1 MSDEDDLQQG
11 FGHDRRQRDA
21 LSDQFDKASRIASA
35 EPVAV
40 VGIGCRFPGGVAGPE
55 GYWTFLANGGDAIG
69 EVPADRWDADAF
81 YDPDPLAPGRMAS
94 KWGGFLPDVAG
105 FDADFFGISLGA
117 TACRE
122 PNGKDVVMPLND
134 SSIPAEPRG
143 SGAAAAGHLGN
154 FDDAQRAGGG
164 SGPGAA
170 ALAPDHDQRQVR
182 RSACVE
188 RYRQDEFSRLDVTA

>member
-1 MSDEDDLQQG
+1 MTAV
-11 FGHDRRQRDA
+11 QRDA

-55 GYWTFLANGGDAIG
+55 GYWTFLANGGDAIS

-94 KWGGFLPDVAG
+94 KWGGFLPDAAG

-122 PNGKDVVMPLND
+122 PNGKDVVMPLNEP
-134 SSIPAEPRG
+134 SIPAELEDPAQQQPVTSAISMTHSVRVADLVLVPPG
-143 SGAAAAGHLGN
+143 SLPITT
-154 FDDAQRAGGG
+154 
-164 SGPGAA
+164 SGK
-170 ALAPDHDQRQVR
+170 VR